1 MNRREMIA
9 GLGSAAARPMVARA
23 QQSGGVRRIGV
34 LMDRVA
40 TSTLRQSYLAAFIQS
55 LRQLGW
61 TEGQNLRV
69 DVRWSAGDASL
80 ARTYAAQLIGLM
92 PDVLIASTT
101 INLTAIREATSTVPV
116 VFVSVSD
123 PVAQGF
129 VASMRRPGGNLT
141 GFSVYEFSIG
151 GKWLDLL
158 KEVAPGLAR
167 VAVMFDPDG
176 SPQSTFF
183 LQVIEATASSHGVQ
197 ATAVPVRTTA
207 DIEPAL
213 ESFARQPNGGLML
226 TTNAFTLLRN
236 KLIADLATRYRLP
249 SISGDS
255 DFTREGGLM
264 DYQAA
269 INFAAQYRQI
279 ASYVDRI
286 FKGEKP
292 GDLPVQG
299 PAKYR
304 LVINLKTAK
313 ALGLAIPETLL
324 ATANEVIQ

>member
-207 DIEPAL
+207 DIGH
-213 ESFARQPNGGLML
+213 R
-226 TTNAFTLLRN
+226 R
-236 KLIADLATRYRLP
+236 
-249 SISGDS
+249 
-255 DFTREGGLM
+255 
-264 DYQAA
+264 
-269 INFAAQYRQI
+269 
-279 ASYVDRI
+279 
-286 FKGEKP
+286 P
-292 GDLPVQG
+292 GDRVTDGQIGFSPN
-299 PAKYR
+299 R
-304 LVINLKTAK
+304 
-313 ALGLAIPETLL
+313 
-324 ATANEVIQ
+324 